1 MQKDDITSNFGRKI
15 SEKELNI
22 LTLIEKKPCTISELS
37 RVLNMDYKN
46 TWRYCKNLY
55 EKGIICLTP
64 PPEESKKGSPVLASI
79 ILKNDEGMIYSILNR
94 IRTKGK
100 RISLKEFYDILN
112 EIETS
117 WEDDERR
124 QKLGTLFFIDMSQE
138 YIKKEVLLTK
148 KAKEFLKEQDR
159 KRNLKASIKRKMIEK
174 AKL

>member
-1 MQKDDITSNFGRKI
+1 MDDITSNFGKKI
-15 SEKELNI
+15 TQKELVI
-22 LTLIEKKPCTISELS
+22 LALIEKKPCTISELS
-37 RVLNMDYKN
+37 RALKMDYKN

-64 PPEESKKGSPVLASI
+64 SPEESKKGSPVLASI

-117 WEDDERR
+117 WEDDERK
-124 QKLGTLFFIDMSQE
+124 QKLGTLYFLDASSEFIQKDVS
-138 YIKKEVLLTK
+138 LTK

-159 KRNLKASIKRKMIEK
+159 KRNLKASIKKKIIEK
-174 AKL
+174 GKL